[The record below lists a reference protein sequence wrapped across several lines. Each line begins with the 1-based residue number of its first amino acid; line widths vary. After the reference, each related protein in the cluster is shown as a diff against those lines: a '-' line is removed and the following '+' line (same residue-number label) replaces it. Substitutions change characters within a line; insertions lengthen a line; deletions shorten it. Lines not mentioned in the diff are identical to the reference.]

1 LDTNYKKLDEAVDKL
16 LRENNTLKQYVDKFK
31 YKMLESYFDKNLTK
45 SEKFGN
51 IIDVSELNDF
61 NFKEIVHW
69 AKNKY

>member
-51 IIDVSELNDF
+51 IIDVSELNGF